1 MALIARATAAEV
13 NAASVDGLFQPH
25 EAPPRRMALIDPPD
39 ALAARGGG
47 GLERI
52 ALGLHHPDEER

>member
-1 MALIARATAAEV
+1 
-13 NAASVDGLFQPH
+13 
-25 EAPPRRMALIDPPD
+25 MALIDPPD